1 MLGFGV
7 TGGEGVE
14 AMIGRERVPLAGSRT
29 GPACTGGAVNGDRP
43 PGPGGLGFARLVS
56 RIRNG
61 LEFYEGLR
69 ATYGDAVYF
78 RILHRRFC
86 VLFDPDLIGEALVA
100 KEALFEKGPAFK
112 KTLIF
117 KNPTTLTADG
127 EDHRRL
133 RGLVQP
139 SFTRARLVAY
149 AGEMISE
156 ALEVTGGWKA
166 GERFDLVQ
174 VTREFTTGVINRTFF
189 GRDVVVPAGLLE
201 DTVRA
206 LRWSMALTLVPFGG
220 RIARLPLRANR
231 FREAVCKRMDEV
243 IGESIDKARQA
254 GGRDDLV
261 AVLVGTRE
269 GDGGGGGLS
278 DDEVRDEVYVMLL
291 AGYESSANTLAWC
304 FWHLRQWPRARERL
318 EREVVAVLQGRRPE
332 AEDYWRLEYAQAV
345 VSEALRLTPPVYVV
359 GRTALGE
366 CRIGRWTIPKGTTV
380 QPMWGAAQ
388 RDELYFDDA
397 SSFRPERWL
406 KGGSGSKYKLAYM
419 PFGAGSRNC
428 LGAAFAKM
436 EIVFFLAVS
445 AQRWRLNPV
454 SREYPEVS
462 SLGFYGFQDGLEVVV
477 DERKDE

>member
-1 MLGFGV
+1 
-7 TGGEGVE
+7 
-14 AMIGRERVPLAGSRT
+14 MIGRQGVSRAGSGPGQVRT
-29 GPACTGGAVNGDRP
+29 RGAVGGERP
-43 PGPGGLGFARLVS
+43 PGPGGLGFGRLVS

-69 ATYGDAVYF
+69 AAYGDAVYF

-86 VLFDPDLIGEALVA
+86 VLFDPELIGEVLVE
-100 KEALFEKGPAFK
+100 KEGLFEKGPAFK

-139 SFTRARLVAY
+139 SFARARLVAY

-174 VTREFTTGVINRTFF
+174 VTREFATGVINRTFF

-201 DTVRA
+201 DTIRA

-220 RIARLPLRANR
+220 GIARLPLRANR
-231 FREAVCKRMDEV
+231 FREAVCKRMDGV
-243 IGESIDKARQA
+243 IGESIEKARLA

-261 AVLVGTRE
+261 AVLVGARE
-269 GDGGGGGLS
+269 GDDCGGGLS

-318 EREVVAVLQGRRPE
+318 EREVVAVLRGRRPE

-345 VSEALRLTPPVYVV
+345 VSETLRLTPPVYVV

-366 CRIGRWTIPKGTTV
+366 CRIGQWSVPKGTTV
-380 QPMWGAAQ
+380 QPMWRAAQ
-388 RDELYFDDA
+388 RDEEYFDDA
-397 SSFRPERWL
+397 QSFRPERWL
-406 KGGSGSKYKLAYM
+406 KGGRGSKQKLAYM

-428 LGAAFAKM
+428 LGGAFAKM

-445 AQRWRLNPV
+445 VQRWRLNPV
-454 SREYPEVS
+454 SRQYPDVS

-477 DERKDE
+477 DERKDQ